1 MPPSSCPAPFAGS
14 LRSGV
19 SPARRRPVKR
29 KATRARS
36 AVRRKD
42 AQAEGEGHGPF
53 GSRRLP
59 SPPERAKRRYRTSWA
74 KVGTHESK
82 NELPPP
88 NLFGLVQCRRS
99 NGTSDAPLI
108 KYTTVHFVSCQFTVQ
123 MPAVA
128 VAAIG
133 LIIATSLVWFASAA
147 GSRIRK
153 PCAGGAARTRLA

>member
-19 SPARRRPVKR
+19 SPARRRPAKR

-36 AVRRKD
+36 VVRRKD
-42 AQAEGEGHGPF
+42 AQAEGEGRGPF
-53 GSRRLP
+53 GSHRLP

-88 NLFGLVQCRRS
+88 NLFGLQ
-99 NGTSDAPLI
+99 P
-108 KYTTVHFVSCQFTVQ
+108 
-123 MPAVA
+123 
-128 VAAIG
+128 
-133 LIIATSLVWFASAA
+133 
-147 GSRIRK
+147 
-153 PCAGGAARTRLA
+153 TRLIGRKTWPRPGLLAAEQFDQGSFALPPADSFPATFGHSLSRPG

>member
-1 MPPSSCPAPFAGS
+1 MPPSSCPAPCAGS

-29 KATRARS
+29 ESTRARS

-42 AQAEGEGHGPF
+42 GQAEGEGRGPF

-59 SPPERAKRRYRTSWA
+59 SPPERVKRRYRTSRA

-88 NLFGLVQCRRS
+88 NLFGLQPTRR
-99 NGTSDAPLI
+99 
-108 KYTTVHFVSCQFTVQ
+108 
-123 MPAVA
+123 
-128 VAAIG
+128 IG
-133 LIIATSLVWFASAA
+133 
-147 GSRIRK
+147 
-153 PCAGGAARTRLA
+153 